1 MATWLI
7 TGSSRGIGLEL
18 IKQLLDLPS
27 SQISTI
33 FAVNRGPS
41 EALNH
46 LISRSAGRVISIVIP
61 DITKEE
67 SVAKG
72 VAEVETH
79 LSGKGL
85 DVLVNNAGIMP
96 RSPGGVQ
103 TMPGEQLLDVLNN
116 NVVSAHVVTKMF
128 LPLLER
134 GQGRKI
140 VNM

>member
-18 IKQLLDLPS
+18 MKQLLDLPS

-41 EALNH
+41 EALND
-46 LISRSAGRVISIVIP
+46 LISQSAGRVISIVIP

-67 SVAKG
+67 SVKKG
-72 VAEVETH
+72 VAEVEKH
-79 LSGKGL
+79 LNGKGL

-96 RSPGGVQ
+96 LSPGGVQ
-103 TMPGEQLLDVLNN
+103 TMSGEQLLDVLNN

-128 LPLLER
+128 LPLLEK
-134 GQGRKI
+134 GEEKK
-140 VNM
+140 VMNM

>member
-18 IKQLLDLPS
+18 IKQLLDLPI

-41 EALNH
+41 EALND
-46 LISRSAGRVISIVIP
+46 LISQFAGRVVSIVIP

-72 VAEVETH
+72 VAEVEKQFN
-79 LSGKGL
+79 GKGL
-85 DVLVNNAGIMP
+85 NVLVNNAGIMP
-96 RSPGGVQ
+96 RSPGGAH

-128 LPLLER
+128 LSLLER
-134 GQGRKI
+134 GEGRKI